1 MEPKAFQQA
10 LRNKVL
16 FKWAPFLRPMVYP
29 FFPLRQDPI
38 FVYGNQKSG
47 TSAVAA
53 LVARAYG
60 LSHDIDVG
68 GFRVEQYEALYAGRI
83 DLETLIR
90 KRARIE
96 FSKGLIKEPNLTFL
110 WPSLRALYPRG
121 RQIFVVR
128 NPKANIRSI
137 CNRLKIPGNLQ
148 QLDTSTYPEISP
160 MWEAILQ
167 NRWVGEPGRDLNYIG
182 RSAERWK
189 IAAQQ
194 YEHHK
199 KDTVLIRYEDFVK
212 DKVGT
217 IGALSTELGLSV
229 TSDITPWV
237 DVQYQP
243 AGKKVRDYGQFF
255 GLENLAI
262 IERECG
268 PLMRVLGYETSL
280 E

>member
-1 MEPKAFQQA
+1 
-10 LRNKVL
+10 
-16 FKWAPFLRPMVYP
+16 MVYP
-29 FFPLRQDPI
+29 FFALRQDPI

-182 RSAERWK
+182 RAAERWK

-262 IERECG
+262 IGRECG